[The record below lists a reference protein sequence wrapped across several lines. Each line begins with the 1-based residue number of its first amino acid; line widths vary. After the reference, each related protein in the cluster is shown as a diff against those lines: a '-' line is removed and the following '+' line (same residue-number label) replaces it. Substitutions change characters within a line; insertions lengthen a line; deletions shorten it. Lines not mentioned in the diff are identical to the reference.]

1 MAEDTTGRG
10 GGGKWPEGEC
20 GQDPQ
25 TGDRRQRESR
35 VLLAGSPSGFTRVDL
50 VPPKVPASWRLGPI
64 LVLWGFIACCRKG
77 LLPAGLFLPGNTN
90 PRLLETL
97 PGMDETAT
105 LGGSVILQTH
115 GCGKS

>member
-35 VLLAGSPSGFTRVDL
+35 VLLACSPLGFTRVDL
-50 VPPKVPASWRLGPI
+50 VPPKVPASWRLEPI
-64 LVLWGFIACCRKG
+64 LVLWGFIACLPERIAPCRSVFSWGYESDVPRSPKG
-77 LLPAGLFLPGNTN
+77 Q
-90 PRLLETL
+90 
-97 PGMDETAT
+97 
-105 LGGSVILQTH
+105 SSI
-115 GCGKS
+115 S